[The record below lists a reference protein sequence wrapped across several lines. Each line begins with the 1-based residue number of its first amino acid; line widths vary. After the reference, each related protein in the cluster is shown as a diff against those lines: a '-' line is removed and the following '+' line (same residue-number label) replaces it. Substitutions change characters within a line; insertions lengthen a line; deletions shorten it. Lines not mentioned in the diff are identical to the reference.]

1 MSIDVANVRKDFPI
15 LHRQVNGSPLVYLD
29 NAATSQTPQQVIDV
43 IADYYTRYNA
53 NIHRGVHALSQ
64 EATDTYEKAR
74 HTIQAHFNAEH
85 AQEIIFTS
93 GTTHGIN
100 IIASGYSQ
108 LLSETDELLISALE
122 HHSNIVP
129 WQMLCEKTGAQLRVI
144 PMLPDGTLDMEA
156 YSDLLNSNTKLVFVN
171 HVSNALGT
179 INPIATIIDK
189 AHAVGAKVLIDGA
202 QAAPHIPTDLRA
214 LDIDYYVNSAHKLCG
229 PTGIGMLYGKSELL
243 NALPPYQG
251 GGEMIA
257 TVTFAKTTYADLPH
271 KFEAGTPNIAGGI
284 AFGAALDY
292 VNGLGLE
299 AISAYEHELLDYA
312 TAQLKTIDGLRIY
325 GEAEQK
331 TAVISFLVGDIHPY
345 DMGSILDQ
353 MGIAV
358 RTGHHCAQPVMD
370 FFQIPGTLRASFS
383 FYNTKEEVDRLVE
396 GVKKAKMMLE

>member
-144 PMLPDGTLDMEA
+144 PMLPDGTLDMEV

-189 AHAVGAKVLIDGA
+189 AHAVGAKVLIDGCLLYTS
-202 QAAPHIPTDLRA
+202 PSPRDLSTSRMPS
-214 LDIDYYVNSAHKLCG
+214 SA
-229 PTGIGMLYGKSELL
+229 
-243 NALPPYQG
+243 
-251 GGEMIA
+251 
-257 TVTFAKTTYADLPH
+257 
-271 KFEAGTPNIAGGI
+271 
-284 AFGAALDY
+284 
-292 VNGLGLE
+292 
-299 AISAYEHELLDYA
+299 
-312 TAQLKTIDGLRIY
+312 
-325 GEAEQK
+325 
-331 TAVISFLVGDIHPY
+331 
-345 DMGSILDQ
+345 
-353 MGIAV
+353 
-358 RTGHHCAQPVMD
+358 
-370 FFQIPGTLRASFS
+370 
-383 FYNTKEEVDRLVE
+383 
-396 GVKKAKMMLE
+396 